1 MGLPAGQDHRK
12 PPSPVRRRRTGDAP
26 PDLLK
31 PPHGRHTN
39 ERERTCGALHATAV
53 PPYAQRAADGTARKA
68 RRHQDRDRRHP
79 DGAHKLPHGA
89 EGAVLP
95 IRARTEHISPSTPC
109 YPHGS
114 CAHHRRSE
122 GSLGHTEQY
131 SNDAT
136 IGVHSRWHKTSYA
149 GAIEARDNAFRTYL
163 TRHWQRTTFDKSNV
177 GDQHGRT

>member
-68 RRHQDRDRRHP
+68 RRHQDRDRWHP
-79 DGAHKLPHGA
+79 DGA
-89 EGAVLP
+89 
-95 IRARTEHISPSTPC
+95 
-109 YPHGS
+109 
-114 CAHHRRSE
+114 
-122 GSLGHTEQY
+122 
-131 SNDAT
+131 
-136 IGVHSRWHKTSYA
+136 KTSSWSGGCGPADTSTYRA
-149 GAIEARDNAFRTYL
+149 HQPFNPVLSPWLVRTSPQVRRLPRTYRAVFERRDHRSAQSMAQDFL
-163 TRHWQRTTFDKSNV
+163 RWRHRSARQRVPYIFNKALAS
-177 GDQHGRT
+177 HHFR